1 MNGQNFFENKKEK
14 DDKPKISVALQ
25 YNPDEEA
32 PKIIA
37 SGRGIIA
44 DKIIDKAK
52 ENDVPVYQD
61 SKLANTLSCSST
73 PVAST
78 VNTRRTPRGSMSS
91 SRRSTT
97 SSIRRDSSGSI
108 CWPP

>member
-61 SKLANTLSCSST
+61 SKLANTLS
-73 PVAST
+73 
-78 VNTRRTPRGSMSS
+78 
-91 SRRSTT
+91 
-97 SSIRRDSSGSI
+97 
-108 CWPP
+108 

>member
-52 ENDVPVYQD
+52 ENDVTV
-61 SKLANTLSCSST
+61 LAEILVFVDECD
-73 PVAST
+73 
-78 VNTRRTPRGSMSS
+78 RIRGKVKH
-91 SRRSTT
+91 
-97 SSIRRDSSGSI
+97 
-108 CWPP
+108 